1 MRQLTLEEASL
12 HDIISD
18 TISSIRPQ
26 AESRSVSLVGEVSG
40 GVDSVLINPPR
51 LKRVLHNLLSNAL
64 HHTPVDGPIALRATP
79 QGEEVRVEVT
89 NTGEGIAPKICPA
102 SSSAPSEQ
110 RGLAPGGQTTPRSRP
125 RPGDSQRTDRGTRR
139 HHGRDER
146 PRTGLALLLHA
157 SPRVEVSGSR
167 FSSGREEPG
176 LDLEASLELSLDAP
190 EYLVPLSKR
199 DGLREARIARVRPC
213 AAEYPGHPPG
223 YHWIVRVAG
232 LLIDLD
238 GTLYT
243 NSGPIQGAREALRR
257 LDRAGIPYRFVTNA
271 THKPRRII
279 AAHLKIFGFPARED
293 RIFTPATAVVEKLQR
308 EEVGCYPLLD
318 KVLLEDLQGI
328 SMIDDAPGCV
338 LVGNNLGQGFTY
350 ERLNAAFRHLMAGAE
365 LVALSKNR
373 YWQRAGGEPALD
385 AGPFVAAL
393 EYASGQQRHRR
404 RQARTCLLRACAR
417 EFGLT
422 SRDGRHG
429 RGRPRTRR
437 GWSPGGGPA
446 RYPRGDWQVSAG
458 GAISY
463 PTGSRAGECG
473 AAPGNAGHLERVD
486 PRRIMVITEHRFY
499 RRGFD

>member
-1 MRQLTLEEASL
+1 
-12 HDIISD
+12 
-18 TISSIRPQ
+18 
-26 AESRSVSLVGEVSG
+26 
-40 GVDSVLINPPR
+40 
-51 LKRVLHNLLSNAL
+51 
-64 HHTPVDGPIALRATP
+64 
-79 QGEEVRVEVT
+79 
-89 NTGEGIAPKICPA
+89 
-102 SSSAPSEQ
+102 
-110 RGLAPGGQTTPRSRP
+110 
-125 RPGDSQRTDRGTRR
+125 
-139 HHGRDER
+139 
-146 PRTGLALLLHA
+146 
-157 SPRVEVSGSR
+157 
-167 FSSGREEPG
+167 
-176 LDLEASLELSLDAP
+176 LELSLDAP

-199 DGLREARIARVRPC
+199 DGLREARVARVRPC

-338 LVGNNLGQGFTY
+338 LVGNLGQGFTY

-393 EYASGQQRHRR
+393 EYASGNNAIGVGKPERAFFELALENLGLPPETVVMVGDDPELDVAG
-404 RQARTCLLRACAR
+404 ARAAGLRAILV
-417 EFGLT
+417 ET
-422 SRDGRHG
+422 GRYQPG
-429 RGRPRTRR
+429 APSPTRP
-437 GWSPGGGPA
+437 
-446 RYPRGDWQVSAG
+446 DLV
-458 GAISY
+458 
-463 PTGSRAGECG
+463 
-473 AAPGNAGHLERVD
+473 LESVAQL
-486 PRRIMVITEHRFY
+486 PETLGI
-499 RRGFD
+499 